1 MARIVR
7 RAAPLAAGAALL
19 LTLVPVRAL
28 TVREA
33 GSGQLLYAA
42 RVQAGEAVSLEYMH
56 SVDRVPVTGR
66 FRVAADGA
74 LTLEETVAPAFG
86 AGLPRLGPGEPY
98 RLTGGL
104 LRSPESVR
112 LTELPLLVH
121 PVARMQLSLRGR
133 EVPLAALP
141 GAPAR
146 VRVRVERL
154 PALRLLLAS

>member
-1 MARIVR
+1 
-7 RAAPLAAGAALL
+7 
-19 LTLVPVRAL
+19 L

-66 FRVAADGA
+66 FRVAPDGA